1 MLGDVGLKYAFDEWT
16 LTDYFAGRFTDESVI
31 LSANS
36 ILAKVTAFAKSF
48 TAPSF
53 AFAPVTA

>member
-1 MLGDVGLKYAFDEWT
+1 MHDDVGLKYAFDEWT
-16 LTDYFAGRFTDESVI
+16 LTDYFASRLTDVSVN

-36 ILAKVTAFAKSF
+36 IFAKVKAFASSI

-53 AFAPVTA
+53 TFAPVTA